1 MYKVLLVEDE
11 EMILKHL
18 QFSIDWGAMHCV
30 ICGTAANGREGAQEV
45 RNLKPDII
53 ITDIRMPYM
62 DGIQMLEAT
71 RDVCAYQTIIL
82 SGYEEFAYAQSAI
95 ALGVTQYLLKP
106 VDVQELKEALQKVFR
121 RLEEQRMVRRL
132 QSGEEKASRPILPE
146 QEGSYASRRVNK
158 MVQFIREHYGEKISI
173 KDISDEMELSVSY
186 LHSLFRENTGYTFN
200 DFLNRYRIQKAVQYM
215 QTTQMKIYEIAQAV
229 GIPDYKYFNHV
240 FKKYTGWSP
249 TGFTHPEE

>member
-1 MYKVLLVEDE
+1 
-11 EMILKHL
+11 
-18 QFSIDWGAMHCV
+18 
-30 ICGTAANGREGAQEV
+30 
-45 RNLKPDII
+45 
-53 ITDIRMPYM
+53 
-62 DGIQMLEAT
+62 
-71 RDVCAYQTIIL
+71 
-82 SGYEEFAYAQSAI
+82 
-95 ALGVTQYLLKP
+95 
-106 VDVQELKEALQKVFR
+106 
-121 RLEEQRMVRRL
+121 
-132 QSGEEKASRPILPE
+132 
-146 QEGSYASRRVNK
+146 